1 MVAGYSPGLTVW
13 VRLPDVVT
21 VLLGAADAA
30 EVPKEVPEVPKAPEV
45 FALAPT
51 GMTSVSPTRMRS
63 EVMLLAALIA
73 RTDVSY

>member
-1 MVAGYSPGLTVW
+1 M
-13 VRLPDVVT
+13 RLPDVVT

-30 EVPKEVPEVPKAPEV
+30 EVPKEVPEEVPEVPKAPEV